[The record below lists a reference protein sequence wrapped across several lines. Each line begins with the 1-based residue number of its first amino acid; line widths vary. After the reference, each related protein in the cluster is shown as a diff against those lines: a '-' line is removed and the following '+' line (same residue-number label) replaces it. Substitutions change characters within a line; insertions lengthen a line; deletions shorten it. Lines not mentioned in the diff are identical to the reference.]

1 MKKVIYFFSLA
12 MLLGSLN
19 AFSQG
24 CIAVRHMASATG
36 NPNSPAS
43 MMKGGQFQLTG
54 SYRYLHSFR
63 HFVGTEEQKER
74 IEKGTQVINTSHA
87 FDFGLSYAVN
97 PRISFSL
104 NVPFLDNDRSSLY
117 EHYGNSVEANPEQ
130 KRFHTYSKGVGDM
143 RVSATYWVLNPA
155 THLKGN
161 VAIGVG
167 VKAPTGDANVQGDF
181 HKLDKNKVEYI
192 QRKAL
197 DQSMQLGDSGW
208 GYSIEVQG
216 YQTLFKNA
224 SVYYN
229 GFYMFSPKVVN
240 NATGFSVPDQFAGR
254 AGVSYSVFPK
264 QGVSFALG
272 GRVEGLP
279 AIDRIG
285 SSEGN
290 RRPGYIV
297 SVEPSLILNT
307 HHHSV
312 ILAVPYAVVRNR
324 IKSWSDMQD
333 PTGKKH
339 GDAAFADYLISAT
352 YAYRF

>member
-1 MKKVIYFFSLA
+1 MKNIYYFFSLA

-19 AFSQG
+19 ANSQG

-36 NPNSPAS
+36 NPNSTTS
-43 MMKGGQFQLTG
+43 MMKGGQFQFTA

-74 IEKGTQVINTSHA
+74 IEKGTQVINKSHA

-97 PRISFSL
+97 PRLSFAL
-104 NVPFLDNDRSSLY
+104 NIPVITNDRSSLY
-117 EHYGNSVEANPEQ
+117 EHFGNSLEVNPEQ

-143 RVSATYWVLNPA
+143 RLSTTYWLLNPA

-161 VAIGVG
+161 IALGVG
-167 VKAPTGDANVQGDF
+167 VKAPTGDANVIGDF
-181 HKLDKNKVEYI
+181 HKLDKNKNEYI

-208 GYSIEVQG
+208 GYSVELQG
-216 YQTLFKNA
+216 YQSIFKNA

-254 AGVSYSVFPK
+254 AGVSYAIVPK
-264 QGVSFALG
+264 KGISFALG
-272 GRVEGLP
+272 GRLEGLP

-297 SVEPSLILNT
+297 SIEPSLLLNT
-307 HHHSV
+307 HHHSFV
-312 ILAVPYAVVRNR
+312 FAVPYALVRNR

-333 PTGKKH
+333 PAGKKH

>member
-1 MKKVIYFFSLA
+1 MKKIIYFFSIA
-12 MLLGSLN
+12 LLLNSVN

-43 MMKGGQFQLTG
+43 MMKGGQFQFTA

-63 HFVGTEEQKER
+63 HFVGTVEQKER
-74 IEKGTQVINTSHA
+74 IENGTQVINTSHA

-97 PRISFSL
+97 PRLSFSL
-104 NVPFLDNDRSSLY
+104 NLPFLDNDRSSLY
-117 EHYGNSVEANPEQ
+117 EHYGNSKEANPDQ

-143 RVSATYWVLNPA
+143 RVSATYWLLNPA

-161 VAIGVG
+161 LAIGVG
-167 VKAPTGDANVQGDF
+167 IKAPTGDANVQGDF
-181 HKLDKNKVEYI
+181 HKLDKNKKEYI

-208 GYSIEVQG
+208 GYSIEIQG
-216 YQTLFKNA
+216 YQSVFKNA

-229 GFYMFSPKVVN
+229 GFYMFSPKTVN
-240 NATGFSVPDQFAGR
+240 AATGYSVPDQFAGR
-254 AGVSYSVFPK
+254 AGLSYSILPK
-264 QGVSFALG
+264 QGISFALG

-285 SSEGN
+285 NSQGN

-297 SVEPSLILNT
+297 SVEPSVILNT
-307 HHHSV
+307 HHHSF
-312 ILAVPYAVVRNR
+312 IFGVPYAVVRNR

-333 PTGKKH
+333 PQGLKH
-339 GDAAFADYLISAT
+339 GDAAFADYLITAT